1 MLEEPS
7 RCHKTAA
14 ARGGCF
20 RGYHPLPCTVWFGAL
35 TLQQTPNTPP
45 KQNPKTKKTSQIDY
59 QSNLQRSQRTSTGQ
73 MTKTTKTEDNGAQC

>member
-1 MLEEPS
+1 MRNNCEDYPAKCSVYADLRRKMLEEPS

-45 KQNPKTKKTSQIDY
+45 PPPKRNPKTKKNVANRLPI
-59 QSNLQRSQRTSTGQ
+59 
-73 MTKTTKTEDNGAQC
+73 